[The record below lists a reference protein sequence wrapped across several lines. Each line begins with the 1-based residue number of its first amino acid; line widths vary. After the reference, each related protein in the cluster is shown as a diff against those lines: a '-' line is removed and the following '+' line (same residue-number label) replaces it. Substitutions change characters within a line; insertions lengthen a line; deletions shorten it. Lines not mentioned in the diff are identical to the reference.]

1 MTVVVPAITEQT
13 KEETNVQ
20 WLHMQPFANRI
31 HIDLMDGQFAPGA
44 IVPPGDL
51 SWEEGWEVDIH
62 LMYQQPAEQLEALIA
77 MTPKPSLMIFHA
89 EAEGDL
95 LALAKN
101 LHEAGIKV
109 GIALM
114 RSTVPSDKK
123 ELIEVADH
131 VLIFSGEL
139 GKHDGKANMLQ
150 LEKVQLIRRI
160 KQEIEIGWDGG
171 ASIDN
176 AYTLALGGIDVVNVG
191 GMLANAEDPAE
202 TFRKLDF
209 EVHRRDLL
217 KKKET

>member
-1 MTVVVPAITEQT
+1 MSMVVPALLGQT
-13 KEETNVQ
+13 KKELDALWIRV
-20 WLHMQPFANRI
+20 QPFASRV
-31 HIDLMDGQFAPGA
+31 HIDMMDGQFAPGLSA
-44 IVPPGDL
+44 TPSDL

-62 LMYQQPAEQLEALIA
+62 LMYQQPMEQLEALVA
-77 MTPKPSLMIFHA
+77 MNPKPSLVIFHA
-89 EAEGDL
+89 EAGGDL
-95 LALAKN
+95 LAFAKS

-114 RSTVPSDKK
+114 RSTVPGDKT

-131 VLIFSGEL
+131 VLIFSGDL
-139 GKHDGKANMLQ
+139 GKYGGKANMLQ

-160 KQEIEIGWDGG
+160 KQDIEIGWDGG

-191 GMLANAEDPAE
+191 GKLADAEDPAE
-202 TFRKLDF
+202 TFRRLDF